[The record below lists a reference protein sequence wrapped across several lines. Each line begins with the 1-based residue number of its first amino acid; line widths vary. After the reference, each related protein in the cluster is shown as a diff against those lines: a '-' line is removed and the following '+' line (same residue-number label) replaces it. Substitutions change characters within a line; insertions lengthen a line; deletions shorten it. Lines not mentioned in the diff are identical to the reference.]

1 MSDIDI
7 FLEENEKSKIKFQNI
22 LNLKDIKMQIY
33 KLEELLNENN
43 TEPEFILKYL
53 ELKQEIKDENLPE
66 LLDTYKDCIFY
77 ETFNEKFG
85 KIKVKVSFIQKL
97 KELFE
102 ELKEINEE
110 NNSNKKK
117 ESIENI
123 INKPNQK
130 YKQTFP
136 LFYSI
141 NKELFFNS
149 LYYRFLKRIKK
160 LYNKSKEKNKP
171 KKFIRYIDNLSSF
184 ISDIYNDFLFLFD
197 KDEIFLS
204 KNYKEN
210 QKNKIN
216 LLSDFFSYL
225 INYDFTSGMDL
236 LFYSQ
241 IWNDTFK
248 HKSFD
253 ETEISLIEKISF
265 KKQGEN
271 LKVQIRHH
279 NHEIKNIE
287 NYFIKNMLVNIVNTT
302 SMLKDFDLDKY
313 LRMNK
318 YDSDLFVKSH
328 WNDLLNYLVDIFCS
342 KTITSLIKFLYPN
355 DSIFLDKKIIV
366 NILNNIRFFNYMT
379 KFIAETKKRYLSIY
393 IRSFPS
399 KKNGDDNRKVVYLA
413 TFLITCFHEIVGHLF
428 IRIHNYLNKNNQ
440 INSPKPKFGSDYA
453 KDRGKE
459 SGEYIEELLFGNYEA
474 KMTLFQILFILDK
487 NNYSVDYGD
496 FKKNFEKIKFNYT
509 LDNISKDL
517 NNILNLYEIEI
528 DEIDFEFNEIYTVG
542 KIQDEDNMIIE
553 FEPHHSIE

>member
-171 KKFIRYIDNLSSF
+171 KKFIKYIDNLSSF
-184 ISDIYNDFLFLFD
+184 ISDIYNNFLFLFD

-225 INYDFTSGMDL
+225 INYNFTSGMEL

-248 HKSFD
+248 HKSFE
-253 ETEISLIEKISF
+253 ETEILLIEKISF

-271 LKVQIRHH
+271 LKVQIRDH

-342 KTITSLIKFLYPN
+342 KTITSLIKFFQKILY
-355 DSIFLDKKIIV
+355 F
-366 NILNNIRFFNYMT
+366 
-379 KFIAETKKRYLSIY
+379 
-393 IRSFPS
+393 
-399 KKNGDDNRKVVYLA
+399 
-413 TFLITCFHEIVGHLF
+413 
-428 IRIHNYLNKNNQ
+428 
-440 INSPKPKFGSDYA
+440 
-453 KDRGKE
+453 
-459 SGEYIEELLFGNYEA
+459 
-474 KMTLFQILFILDK
+474 
-487 NNYSVDYGD
+487 
-496 FKKNFEKIKFNYT
+496 
-509 LDNISKDL
+509 
-517 NNILNLYEIEI
+517 
-528 DEIDFEFNEIYTVG
+528 
-542 KIQDEDNMIIE
+542 
-553 FEPHHSIE
+553 